1 MTFNIIFST
10 DERMK
15 CDGLNESM
23 MITMWDLWTKM
34 NQIELRI
41 DSMVLDGYFLGYEIK
56 IDS

>member
-15 CDGLNESM
+15 CDDLSESM
-23 MITMWDLWTKM
+23 MVTMWDLWTKM
-34 NQIELRI
+34 NQIEARI
-41 DSMVLDGYFLGYEIK
+41 DSVVLDGYFLGYEIK

>member
-15 CDGLNESM
+15 CDDLSESM
-23 MITMWDLWTKM
+23 MVTMWDLWTKM
-34 NQIELRI
+34 NQIEARI
-41 DSMVLDGYFLGYEIK
+41 DSMVLDGYFLWYEIK

>member
-15 CDGLNESM
+15 CDGLSESV
-23 MITMWDLWTKM
+23 MITIWDLWAKM
-34 NQIELRI
+34 NQIEVRI

>member
-15 CDGLNESM
+15 CDGLSESV

-34 NQIELRI
+34 NQIELESI
-41 DSMVLDGYFLGYEIK
+41 LLYWMDTS
-56 IDS
+56 

>member
-15 CDGLNESM
+15 CDGLSESM
-23 MITMWDLWTKM
+23 KITMWDLWTKM
-34 NQIELRI
+34 NQIEVRI

>member
-10 DERMK
+10 DERMQ
-15 CDGLNESM
+15 CDGLSESV

-34 NQIELRI
+34 NQIELRN

-56 IDS
+56 IDF